1 MSTGYE
7 KMVKKIDR
15 IVNELEALEFM
26 SGDQDIDE
34 EIKDLKNKLLSL
46 RRRVMAKHHH
56 KTAEV
61 RPGPTIHDLRSS
73 PEVTIYKDCIVIFG
87 D

>member
-15 IVNELEALEFM
+15 IINEIEDLEFM
-26 SGDQDIDE
+26 CNDPEVDE
-34 EIKDLKNKLLSL
+34 ELKELKDKLLKL
-46 RRRVMAKHHH
+46 RRKVMAKHHY
-56 KTAEV
+56 KSAPV
-61 RPGPTIHDLRSS
+61 RPGPTIRDLQKEH
-73 PEVTIYKDCIVIFG
+73 PITIYKDCIVIFG

>member
-1 MSTGYE
+1 MSGYE
-7 KMVKKIDR
+7 KMVKKLDR
-15 IVNELEALEFM
+15 IYNEIEGLEFM
-26 SGDQDIDE
+26 CNDQELSE
-34 EIKDLKNKLLSL
+34 EIKSLKENLVRL

-56 KTAEV
+56 KSAEV
-61 RPGPTIHDLRSS
+61 RPGPTIHDLRTT